1 MSNYPRCGLSYISFA
16 CEKATVSSETVR
28 QAIVR
33 CLDREQLVTVLF
45 RWAGDDGVRA
55 DLSAFP
61 DAGSVARYAR
71 DAMAWAVGRGIVN
84 GVGSGSVSTL
94 SPRAGASRA
103 QVAAMLMRCL
113 TQDRPT
119 EVIR

>member
-1 MSNYPRCGLSYISFA
+1 MKKTFA
-16 CEKATVSSETVR
+16 
-28 QAIVR
+28 I
-33 CLDREQLVTVLF
+33 LLVTILALLAAGALA
-45 RWAGDDGVRA
+45 AGDDGVRA